1 MYRIGLVGSENSH
14 ARAFAKV
21 FSQDSDFSDLVVTAV
36 CGSEGREKSEKVRE
50 YFPDAV
56 IVDRPEE
63 MLPLVDAVMITSR
76 DGIFH
81 YPYAKIFLEAGK
93 PAFVD
98 KPFTV
103 DPEEAR
109 ALIALAKEKKLP
121 LCGGSS
127 LKCCPDTVMLGERRR
142 HLGANIRSGF
152 ASAPL
157 QPDSPYSGFYFYAS
171 HLVEL
176 CLAVFGWEPEAVT
189 AVQASSGMT
198 VIFHYDGFDAVCSY
212 TPGCYRYFVQ
222 LTGEDNV
229 LEAKE
234 LDLEPA
240 YRLEAEEFA
249 VMLRT
254 GVMPYSY
261 EQLTEPV
268 FCMNSIEESCKT
280 GKRVP
285 IRREEV

>member
-21 FSQDSDFSDLVVTAV
+21 FSQDPAFHDLVVTAV

-56 IVDRPEE
+56 IMDRPEE

-81 YPYAKIFLEAGK
+81 YPYARIFLEAGK

-103 DPEEAR
+103 NSGEAR
-109 ALIALAKEKKLP
+109 TLIALAKEKKLP

-127 LKCCPDTVMLGERRR
+127 LKCCPDTVMFGEKRKQ
-142 HLGANIRSGF
+142 LGAKIRSGF

-198 VIFHYDGFDAVCSY
+198 VLFHYDGFDAVCSY

-234 LDLEPA
+234 IDLEPA

-268 FCMNSIEESCKT
+268 FCMNAIEESCKT

-285 IRREEV
+285 IRREEA